1 MKILGIDPGTTRI
14 GYGLIESK
22 GNSITLLPSGLLDIA
37 AKTTHDRLVDLATSY
52 TALLHKEQ
60 PELVAFEKLFF
71 AKNVTTALEV
81 AQARGVLLYLT
92 AQAGIPF
99 LEFSPSE
106 VKTSVAGHG
115 AADKVAVATMVKRIT
130 GMKEIPGPDDVTDAI
145 AIAIT
150 GANHAKF
157 KHLLQ

>member
-22 GNSITLLPSGLLDIA
+22 GNSISLLDSGLLTVT
-37 AKTTHDRLVDLATSY
+37 AKETHGRLVDLAGSY
-52 TALLHKEQ
+52 ANLLKKEQ

-71 AKNVTTALEV
+71 AKNVKTGLDV

-92 AQAGIPF
+92 GKEGIPF

-106 VKTSVAGHG
+106 VKSNIAGYG
-115 AADKVAVATMVKRIT
+115 SADKLAVATMVKRIT
-130 GMKEIPGPDDVTDAI
+130 GASSIAGPDDVTDAI
-145 AIAIT
+145 AIAIA
-150 GANHAKF
+150 GANHARF
-157 KHLLQ
+157 RQ

>member
-14 GYGLIESK
+14 GYGLIESL
-22 GNSITLLPSGLLDIA
+22 GPSITLLDSGLLTIT
-37 AKTTHDRLVDLATSY
+37 AKETHNRLIDLASSY
-52 TALLHKEQ
+52 TELLQKEQ

-71 AKNVTTALEV
+71 AKNVKTGLDV

-92 AQAGIPF
+92 AHAGIPF

-106 VKTSVAGHG
+106 VKSNIAGYG
-115 AADKVAVATMVKRIT
+115 SADKHAVATMVKRIT
-130 GMKEIPGPDDVTDAI
+130 GVREIAGPDDVTDAI

-150 GANHAKF
+150 GINHARF
-157 KHLLQ
+157 I